1 MCPFTVR
8 LPLAQVSGFFLAP
21 HTVSSPSCLRSSPL
35 RSNIHFQSDDD
46 LLKSVAKHI
55 MRTKDSSGILTGYP
69 SPTSFDLG
77 LGSTDP
83 EQTNFTQG
91 NLRFSAEKIFTSLIA
106 TYSDILTSCSS
117 STPYGMPSVRQERSS
132 TTPYYYGIHNFGN
145 MLEPRVFSAQNH
157 STSELLRTL

>member
-1 MCPFTVR
+1 MCPFAVR
-8 LPLAQVSGFFLAP
+8 LPLVQVLGFFLALY
-21 HTVSSPSCLRSSPL
+21 TVSSLSYPRSSPL

-55 MRTKDSSGILTGYP
+55 IRTKDSSGILTGYP

-91 NLRFSAEKIFTSLIA
+91 NLRFSAERIFTSLIA
-106 TYSDILTSCSS
+106 TYSDILTSCNS
-117 STPYGMPSVRQERSS
+117 STPYGMPSMQQERSS
-132 TTPYYYGIHNFGN
+132 TTLYYSIESIISVICLSPGC
-145 MLEPRVFSAQNH
+145 
-157 STSELLRTL
+157 LRRRIT